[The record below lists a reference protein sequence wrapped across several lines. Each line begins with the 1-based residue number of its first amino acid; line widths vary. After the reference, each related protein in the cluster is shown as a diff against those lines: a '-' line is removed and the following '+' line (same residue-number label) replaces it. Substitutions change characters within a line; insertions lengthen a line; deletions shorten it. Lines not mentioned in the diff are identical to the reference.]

1 MTIKNDAGKVLLF
14 IYQCYVKDKS
24 IDVDILLQ
32 NTTWDGDRIDRTIQ
46 YLKDIDAID
55 IKFILGDVNGIRNFL
70 LEKVTPIGIGMI
82 ENKREFK
89 RNFGFGV
96 NLGLNPSLS
105 IKWGAS
111 EK

>member
-46 YLKDIDAID
+46 YLKDI
-55 IKFILGDVNGIRNFL
+55 V
-70 LEKVTPIGIGMI
+70 EKY
-82 ENKREFK
+82 
-89 RNFGFGV
+89 
-96 NLGLNPSLS
+96 
-105 IKWGAS
+105 
-111 EK
+111 